1 MLFNFLATGLN
12 SRAENSMTSDSR
24 RSGNT
29 ASQATLLGPPSVL
42 IVRLVGDV
50 FPLET
55 TKAIIERNPAL
66 GVVSEFVVPEN
77 AAFIPPVGQKFF
89 DPNYIEAQK
98 TLHSKG
104 KVNLSLIR
112 DRDGELRSITETI
125 ADSIFK
131 AVLNTTAVKEYCR
144 NTLSGV
150 NEFALDVPGSSH
162 GQTALPGNA
171 GRGDKDALA
180 SNVSYGVYFREILPR
195 APLLQR
201 LVVELKHRGVLASA
215 LPVFDNAAV
224 SSPGEEVQAYSPGML
239 EEEVPLDVIEEITQ
253 MPDAP
258 VMMQWATAG
267 DAVLAGGAEEVCF
280 ALHDMVQV
288 LSVLGVWSGS
298 ADKRMQD
305 ALDTIMQW

>member
-1 MLFNFLATGLN
+1 MT

-24 RSGNT
+24 RSGNA

-55 TKAIIERNPAL
+55 TKALIERNPAL

-77 AAFIPPVGQKFF
+77 SAFIPPVGQKFF
-89 DPNYIEAQK
+89 DPNYIEAQRK
-98 TLHSKG
+98 LQSKG

-131 AVLNTTAVKEYCR
+131 AVLSTTAVREYCR
-144 NTLSGV
+144 STLSGM
-150 NEFALDVPGSSH
+150 NEYAVEVPGSSH

-171 GRGDKDALA
+171 GKGDKDSLA
-180 SNVSYGVYFREILPR
+180 SNVSYGVYFREILPK

-224 SSPGEEVQAYSPGML
+224 NSPGEEVEAYSPGMM
-239 EEEVPLDVIEEITQ
+239 EVPLDVIEEVTQ
-253 MPDAP
+253 APEGP

-267 DAVLAGGAEEVCF
+267 DAVLAGGAGEVCF
-280 ALHDMVQV
+280 ALRDVVQV

-298 ADKRMQD
+298 ADKKMQD
-305 ALDTIMQW
+305 VFDTVMQW